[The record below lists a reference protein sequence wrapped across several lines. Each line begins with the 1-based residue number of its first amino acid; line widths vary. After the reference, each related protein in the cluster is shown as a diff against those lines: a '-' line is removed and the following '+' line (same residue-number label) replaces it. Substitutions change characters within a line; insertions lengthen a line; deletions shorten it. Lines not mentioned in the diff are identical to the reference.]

1 MLEVCVVI
9 SGALVVFAGLTLWAN
24 SRSKSNDFERNAV
37 TRQRVV
43 SP

>member
-24 SRSKSNDFERNAV
+24 SDRFKSDSE
-37 TRQRVV
+37 TD
-43 SP
+43 